1 MRECLYGYGAIASF
15 WQGKI
20 SLMDDLLFE
29 FTEWLRGTPVTELSL
44 WISDT
49 RASEWIAMH
58 FWAIPIFQVI
68 HILSISASFVAVLM
82 LNLRG
87 FGFAG
92 SATLTEAANR
102 YSRVLWWALLGLVG
116 SGFLMIVGEPVRE
129 LVNPYFWVKMIL
141 LVIGVL
147 VAAAF
152 AKSLAKQGEATGSAS
167 GGTKVAG
174 VVLIVLWCMIIWCGR
189 WIAYAPV

>member
-1 MRECLYGYGAIASF
+1 
-15 WQGKI
+15 
-20 SLMDDLLFE
+20 MDDLLFE

-68 HILSISASFVAVLM
+68 HILSISASVAAVLM
-82 LNLRG
+82 LNLRV

-92 SATLTEAANR
+92 HATLAESAHR
-102 YSRVLWWALLGLVG
+102 YSRVLWWALLGLIC

-141 LVIGVL
+141 LVIGVT
-147 VAAAF
+147 VAVLF
-152 AKSLAKQGEATGSAS
+152 AKALGRQGATSDVAG
-167 GGTKVAG
+167 GGTKAVALLL
-174 VVLIVLWCMIIWCGR
+174 VVLWCMIIWCGR